1 MKSSFSTHTYFFDI
15 NVINSLRQLSAAI
28 RHNKREIQKEL
39 GARSR
44 IDSTKTPFNFSLVPS
59 ATTEQLVGSIK
70 SSINVHQ
77 VQTCRRMR
85 RDAVIAL
92 EIVYSIPSSRTDIQV
107 GEFFKDCLEWTDSQ
121 FLGANVL
128 TADVHL
134 DEANPHMHV
143 ILLCVTPTKLIG
155 SSLKGNRVKYV
166 ERGDSFFH
174 VVGQKYGF
182 SRPLARLR
190 KADRIDLAKMVTSE
204 LESSGDPATKSPI
217 YELVKRQI
225 ELNPVQYALSLGIE
239 IEPTLKKMRTLAQIM
254 TSKGKGP
261 SWQHD
266 M

>member
-1 MKSSFSTHTYFFDI
+1 MNTTFKTHTYFFNI
-15 NVINSLRQLSAAI
+15 NGINSFKQLSTAI

-39 GARSR
+39 GARSN
-44 IDSTKTPFNFSLVPS
+44 IDASKTHLNFSLVTS
-59 ATTEQLVGSIK
+59 ATTEQLVRLIK
-70 SSINVHQ
+70 SSIDKHQ

-92 EIVYSIPSSRTDIQV
+92 EIVFSIPSSRTDIQV
-107 GEFFKDCLEWTDSQ
+107 GEFFKDCLEWTKSQ
-121 FLGANVL
+121 FVGADLL

-155 SSLKGNRVKYV
+155 SSLKGNKVKYV
-166 ERGDSFFH
+166 ERGDSFFQ
-174 VVGQKYGF
+174 VVGLKYGF
-182 SRPLARLR
+182 NRPLARLH

-225 ELNPVQYALSLGIE
+225 ELNPVQYAQSLGIE
-239 IEPTLKKMRTLAQIM
+239 VQQTLKKMRTMAQIM
-254 TSKGKGP
+254 TSKGKGRT
-261 SWQHD
+261 WQPEE
-266 M
+266 